1 LKKLENRCRTLSKS
15 KGKIIVVS
23 APSGSG
29 KTTIIKSILRSF
41 PNIVFSVSATTRSKR
56 DNEIEDV
63 DYFFLSKEEFE
74 KKIEN
79 NEFVEWEKVYDYY
92 YGTLKSSIEANINSG
107 KSILLELDVNGALSM
122 KKIYPDSALIYILP
136 PSYEEIMKRLKN
148 RNTETKKDL
157 KKRLERAKLELR
169 FKDKFDY
176 FIENENLNKAI
187 EDTKRLIN
195 NIIKEKVNGN
205 RTC

>member
-1 LKKLENRCRTLSKS
+1 LSKL

-29 KTTIIKSILRSF
+29 KTTIIKPILRSF
-41 PNIVFSVSATTRSKR
+41 PDIVFSVSATTRNKR
-56 DNEIEDV
+56 ENEIEGV

-74 KKIEN
+74 KKIKD

-92 YGTLKSSIEANINSG
+92 YGTLKSSIEASIKSG

-148 RNTETKKDL
+148 RNTETEKDL

>member
-1 LKKLENRCRTLSKS
+1 MSKL

-29 KTTIIKSILRSF
+29 KTTIIKPILRSF
-41 PNIVFSVSATTRSKR
+41 PDIVFSVSATTRNKR
-56 DNEIEDV
+56 ENEIEGV

-74 KKIEN
+74 KKIKD

-92 YGTLKSSIEANINSG
+92 YGTLKSSIEASIKSG

-148 RNTETKKDL
+148 RNTETEKDL